1 MGRGSQEPV
10 CPTTSAQGIS
20 VGREKI
26 RCALPAL
33 GCKIQ
38 SYMPVEEIQDCSY
51 MVLKDYVL
59 KDQILLNQLTVL
71 LCGSVIVAV
80 DLERHG
86 SKSLITDLD

>member
-10 CPTTSAQGIS
+10 HATTPAQGIS

-26 RCALPAL
+26 RCPLPAW

-38 SYMPVEEIQDCSY
+38 SYIPVEEIHDCSY

-59 KDQILLNQLTVL
+59 KDQILLNQLTFI
-71 LCGSVIVAV
+71 LCGSVTVAV

-86 SKSLITDLD
+86 SKCLITDLD